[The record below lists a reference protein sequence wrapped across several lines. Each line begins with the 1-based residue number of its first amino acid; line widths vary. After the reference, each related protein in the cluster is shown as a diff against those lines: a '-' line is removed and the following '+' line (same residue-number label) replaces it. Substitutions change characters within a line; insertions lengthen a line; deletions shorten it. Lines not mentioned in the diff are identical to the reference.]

1 MIRLSFP
8 QQTIIAIRVNYR
20 FVRTC
25 SQSSLR
31 EFDAELNDT
40 LRKIIG
46 YCVKTTNSAILVHS
60 SWQYLPR
67 DFYKR
72 DDSTRLYLTIY
83 VISLCVLKTKIVDR
97 ISLKIIYRTIKL
109 GIVRATSINIYR
121 SE

>member
-31 EFDAELNDT
+31 EFDAKLNDT

-46 YCVKTTNSAILVHS
+46 YCVKDHKFSNSSTFELVI
-60 SWQYLPR
+60 
-67 DFYKR
+67 F
-72 DDSTRLYLTIY
+72 
-83 VISLCVLKTKIVDR
+83 
-97 ISLKIIYRTIKL
+97 
-109 GIVRATSINIYR
+109 A
-121 SE
+121 